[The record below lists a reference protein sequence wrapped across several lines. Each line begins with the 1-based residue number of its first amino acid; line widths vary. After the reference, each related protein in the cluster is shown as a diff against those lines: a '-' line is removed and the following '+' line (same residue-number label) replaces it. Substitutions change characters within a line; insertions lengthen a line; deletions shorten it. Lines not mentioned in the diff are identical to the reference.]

1 MQGNFERTNLADVLL
16 SLHLAKRN
24 GILRLARDEI
34 KKSIYFVEGSI
45 VFAHSN
51 QKHDRLG
58 ETLLR
63 LGKIT
68 PEEFENASR
77 EVIEKGKRL
86 GQVLSD
92 LEFISAQEVNSAVH
106 YQLQQIIYSL
116 FDWDSGAFEFI
127 ERERPVFE
135 DIMIDIST
143 PTIIIDGIRSIT
155 NPAVLGRSYN
165 KNENQVLR
173 MQTEVPRLARTE
185 LYYAEETI
193 LACVDGV
200 KTIEA
205 VRQLSHL
212 PQMEFDRAL
221 HSLLLSGILQV
232 GVDSQVHDP
241 MRKSDKQL
249 RENVQQRWSYATQPM
264 PGEDQKEKSSLKT
277 LSEQELRQLILI
289 TGRKF
294 RDATDEEVLNVLP
307 DCNMQEVH
315 KAYEE
320 LCSEFHPPY
329 YSADRF
335 LDVKDSLKWILDRI
349 TRAHDNLIARITS
362 RMPFSEAPFDS
373 APLSPPLKM
382 ELPQDLPPLDISQ
395 DLPQPEEALVVNVPQ
410 EPPVV
415 YAKEEPIQKIEI
427 EKESLADLQ
436 ERIRLEPQNT
446 TLLRKLAVKLY
457 ETGKPQ
463 ESERHYLK
471 ALELEPQSVENHL
484 ALAEFYTRIGLRI
497 KAFTHLNIILQL
509 QPNHERALE
518 MLNIKKSSKK
528 PLYEISEH

>member
-24 GILRLARDEI
+24 GILRLARDDI
-34 KKSIYFVEGSI
+34 KKSIYFLEGAI

-68 PEEFENASR
+68 QEEFETSSR
-77 EVIEKGKRL
+77 EVIEKGRRL

-116 FDWDSGAFEFI
+116 FDWDSGEFEFI

-155 NPAVLGRSYN
+155 NPAVLGRIYN
-165 KNENQVLR
+165 RNENQVLR
-173 MQTEVPRLARTE
+173 MQTGVPRLARPE

-212 PQMEFDRAL
+212 SPMEFERAIY
-221 HSLLLSGILQV
+221 SLLLSGILQV
-232 GVDSQVHDP
+232 GNDSEVLDP
-241 MRKSDKQL
+241 MKKSDEQL
-249 RENVQQRWSYATQPM
+249 RANVQQRWSYATQPM
-264 PGEDQKEKSSLKT
+264 PGEDQEGKGRASLKT
-277 LSEQELRQLILI
+277 LSEQELRQLIQI
-289 TGRKF
+289 TMRKF
-294 RDATDEEVLNVLP
+294 QNTTDEEVLNVLP
-307 DCNMQEVH
+307 DCTMQEVH
-315 KAYEE
+315 KAFEE
-320 LCSEFHPPY
+320 LCLQFHPPY
-329 YSADRF
+329 YSPDRF
-335 LDVKDSLKWILDRI
+335 LDIKNSLKWVLDRI
-349 TRAHDNLIARITS
+349 TLAHDNLIARITS
-362 RMPFSEAPFDS
+362 RMPFGEAPFDS
-373 APLSPPLKM
+373 PPAPPP
-382 ELPQDLPPLDISQ
+382 EELDIFE
-395 DLPQPEEALVVNVPQ
+395 DLPQPLPQAAAPPPAPPPPSVVSVKKVP
-410 EPPVV
+410 V
-415 YAKEEPIQKIEI
+415 QKIEN
-427 EKESLADLQ
+427 ENESLADLQ

-446 TLLRKLAVKLY
+446 MLLRKLAVKLY

-518 MLNIKKSSKK
+518 MLNIKKSAKR
-528 PLYEISEH
+528 PLYEISEN

>member
-16 SLHLAKRN
+16 SLHLSKRN
-24 GILRLARDEI
+24 GILRLERDEI
-34 KKSIYFVEGSI
+34 KKSIYFLDGSI

-86 GQVLSD
+86 GQVLTD
-92 LEFISAQEVNSAVH
+92 LEFISLQEVNSAVH

-116 FDWDSGAFEFI
+116 FDWDSGEFEFI

-155 NPAVLGRSYN
+155 NPAVLGRSYHR
-165 KNENQVLR
+165 NENQVLR
-173 MQTEVPRLARTE
+173 LQTGVPRFPRTE

-193 LACVDGV
+193 LACVDGA

-212 PQMEFDRAL
+212 SPIEFDRAIY
-221 HSLLLSGILQV
+221 SLLLSGILQV
-232 GVDSQVHDP
+232 GTEQEVSPDP
-241 MRKSDKQL
+241 TRKSDEIL
-249 RENVQQRWSYATQPM
+249 RASVQQRWSYATQPM
-264 PGEDQKEKSSLKT
+264 SDEERQAKEKSPLKT
-277 LSEQELRQLILI
+277 LSEPELRQMIQI
-289 TGRKF
+289 TQTKF
-294 RDATDEEVLNVLP
+294 QDTTDEEVLNVLP
-307 DCNMQEVH
+307 DCTMQEVH

-320 LCSEFHPPY
+320 LCSQFHPPY
-329 YSADRF
+329 YSQDRF
-335 LDVKDSLKWILDRI
+335 LDIKEPLKRILDRI
-349 TRAHDNLIARITS
+349 THAHNNLIARITS

-373 APLSPPLKM
+373 LPAPTPEKM
-382 ELPQDLPPLDISQ
+382 DSSLA
-395 DLPQPEEALVVNVPQ
+395 LPQPQRDSPSVVNVKEASIPQ
-410 EPPVV
+410 KVES
-415 YAKEEPIQKIEI
+415 
-427 EKESLADLQ
+427 EKESLTELL
-436 ERIRLEPQNT
+436 EKSRLEPQNT

-463 ESERHYLK
+463 ESEKQYLK

-484 ALAEFYTRIGLRI
+484 ALAEFYTKIGLKI
-497 KAFTHLNIILQL
+497 KAFKHLNIILQL

-518 MLNIKKSSKK
+518 MLNIKKSAKK
-528 PLYEISEH
+528 PLYEISEN